1 MAQMARC
8 KMKTKMARTI
18 LIAGALILCAGVS
31 FSQSREEQRTTLRG
45 LKGIVV
51 VVEDLE
57 PGIGGEG
64 GLTPA
69 QIRTDAELR
78 IRKASIRILSAQEGF
93 KVAGFP
99 RLYINAQVRKLT
111 PRQFPCAIKVQ
122 VLQEMKLVR
131 NPAMQCS
138 ASSWEVAALGVANDM
153 RTIREDLGDLIDMFI
168 NDYLS
173 VNPAEK

>member
-1 MAQMARC
+1 MP
-8 KMKTKMARTI
+8 KK
-18 LIAGALILCAGVS
+18 G
-31 FSQSREEQRTTLRG
+31 SRLRG
-45 LKGIVV
+45 FHVI
-51 VVEDLE
+51 
-57 PGIGGEG
+57 
-64 GLTPA
+64 
-69 QIRTDAELR
+69 
-78 IRKASIRILSAQEGF
+78 
-93 KVAGFP
+93 
-99 RLYINAQVRKLT
+99 YINAQVRKLT
-111 PRQFPCAIKVQ
+111 PRQFPYAIKVQ